1 VVAAVI
7 KYVFLYQ
14 AKRHDMTTGLGKSNA
29 VPVEHGEARNLA
41 SPMRYRGKVPPQEE
55 QPYVFFQGSSFNDT
69 VADSSYTIDKRVEN
83 FAREIVT
90 VDRDTLAT
98 HIPRWAAWLFA
109 AGNTAALGGLLA
121 ICITQNSHFLLAIA
135 AGLAAAAVGLRAAE
149 QAISDV
155 QH

>member
-1 VVAAVI
+1 
-7 KYVFLYQ
+7 
-14 AKRHDMTTGLGKSNA
+14 MTAGPGKSNA
-29 VPVEHGEARNLA
+29 VPVEHGEARNFA
-41 SPMRYRGKVPPQEE
+41 SPMQCRGRVPPQEK
-55 QPYVFFQGSSFNDT
+55 QPYVFFPRSSFNDT
-69 VADSSYTIDKRVEN
+69 VADSSYTIDERVEK
-83 FAREIVT
+83 FPREIVT

-98 HIPRWAAWLFA
+98 YIPCWAAWLFA